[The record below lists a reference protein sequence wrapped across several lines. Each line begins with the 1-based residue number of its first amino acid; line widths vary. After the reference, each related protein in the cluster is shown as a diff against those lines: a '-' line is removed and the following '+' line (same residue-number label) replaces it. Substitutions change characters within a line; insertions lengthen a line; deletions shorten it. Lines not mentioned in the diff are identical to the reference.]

1 MPLGARERGSNETNG
16 VVKESTWVPHK
27 KLDIRMICSLH
38 IVKVDV
44 IMINKHHSAYGW
56 LVVACSIHRDGS
68 ALFFSFVARTAN
80 R

>member
-1 MPLGARERGSNETNG
+1 MDG

-56 LVVACSIHRDGS
+56 LVVAPPFIRTEVPCSFRSWHGPPTVNGVNDPGQGC
-68 ALFFSFVARTAN
+68 
-80 R
+80 